1 MGPIAGETPAPD
13 QTPTTGQGDEKM
25 SFTGKIASI
34 TTAAAL
40 AATALGPLA
49 TSASAEGWRD
59 GRRGGPDYAYSQQH
73 NWKGHKNGKRHRYGH
88 RRHHKRDNTG
98 KYIALGVGAFM
109 LGIIASEAARR

>member
-1 MGPIAGETPAPD
+1 MTITR
-13 QTPTTGQGDEKM
+13 
-25 SFTGKIASI
+25 KIASI

-59 GRRGGPDYAYSQQH
+59 GRRGGPDYAYSER
-73 NWKGHKNGKRHRYGH
+73 NEWKGEHRDHRDYRRYGH
-88 RRHHKRDNTG
+88 RRHRDNTG
-98 KYIALGVGAFM
+98 KYIALGVGALM